1 MYTKIKTTDGK
12 TLNVTT
18 QQYIVGTYVIIN
30 NDPSQQFGINE
41 SEEKFH
47 LSIRKKCLKS
57 GDKLV
62 GGSILDYNGKLPIN
76 KFEEVE

>member
-1 MYTKIKTTDGK
+1 MYTKIKTKDGQI
-12 TLNVTT
+12 LNVTT

-30 NDPSQQFGINE
+30 NDPSKQFGVNE
-41 SEEKFH
+41 PEEKFH
-47 LSIRKKCLKS
+47 LKVRKKSLKL
-57 GDKLV
+57 GDKLI